1 MRGLEIRVLC
11 LCPWLIRRGKR
22 GDRNLYINNP
32 KSLSGDGVKIEPDAE
47 QAISAVLGFL
57 YETSA

>member
-11 LCPWLIRRGKR
+11 LCPWLIRESEVIEIYTSTTLKV
-22 GDRNLYINNP
+22 
-32 KSLSGDGVKIEPDAE
+32 LSGDGVKIEPDA
-47 QAISAVLGFL
+47 AISAVLGFL

>member
-11 LCPWLIRRGKR
+11 LCPWLIRESEVIEIYTSTTLKV
-22 GDRNLYINNP
+22 
-32 KSLSGDGVKIEPDAE
+32 LSGDGVKIEPDAE

>member
-1 MRGLEIRVLC
+1 VIEIYTSTTLRV
-11 LCPWLIRRGKR
+11 
-22 GDRNLYINNP
+22 
-32 KSLSGDGVKIEPDAE
+32 LSGDGVKIEPDAE

>member
-1 MRGLEIRVLC
+1 LKSGFCVYVHGSLEEENEVIEIYTSTTLRV
-11 LCPWLIRRGKR
+11 
-22 GDRNLYINNP
+22 
-32 KSLSGDGVKIEPDAE
+32 LSGDGVKIEPDAE